1 MSLRTEARTTSSA
14 APTRR
19 DAPPASRLDGAQG
32 RVPAAPA
39 LPQPKRRRRPLLL
52 AAGAVLVVL
61 GAVGAYGLASSAS
74 HRVAVVALA
83 ADVAWG
89 QPIAAADLV
98 EAQIATDPAL
108 HSMPWADRNTVIG
121 HLAATDLHAGSLLNS
136 DDVMAGQIPTAGQAL
151 VGVAVKPG
159 QLPVT
164 ELVARQRVWITRA
177 DRDTQNVGQNAG
189 QQTGPIRAVVYTV
202 GAADASG
209 GRTVDVLVDSADAA
223 TVADWSAAG
232 VAAIILIA
240 GR

>member
-1 MSLRTEARTTSSA
+1 
-14 APTRR
+14 
-19 DAPPASRLDGAQG
+19 
-32 RVPAAPA
+32 
-39 LPQPKRRRRPLLL
+39 
-52 AAGAVLVVL
+52 
-61 GAVGAYGLASSAS
+61 
-74 HRVAVVALA
+74 
-83 ADVAWG
+83 
-89 QPIAAADLV
+89 
-98 EAQIATDPAL
+98 
-108 HSMPWADRNTVIG
+108 VIG
-121 HLAATDLHAGSLLNS
+121 RLAATDLHGGSLLNN
-136 DDVMAGQIPTAGQAL
+136 DDVMSGQIPTAGQAL

-177 DRDTQNVGQNAG
+177 DRDTQIAVQTAG

-209 GRTVDVLVDSADAA
+209 GRAVDVLVDSADAA